1 MSKTLNFKLNAL
13 SGGENS
19 NKLSELP
26 PLVTKS
32 GARHPGLT
40 TSRASL
46 GVGRHNMPL
55 IGQTAA
61 NNAANKTETRT
72 YQMKRRSDISHDL
85 LRARSELVV
94 NNGNN
99 NNEDDADDDDSIL
112 LNQDFDAMCKSA
124 SSTTKRSKLD

>member
-1 MSKTLNFKLNAL
+1 MIKIAFILIKLNAL

-55 IGQTAA
+55 IGQTTA
-61 NNAANKTETRT
+61 KTETRT

-94 NNGNN
+94 TNGNN
-99 NNEDDADDDDSIL
+99 NNEEDADDDDDSIL

-124 SSTTKRSKLD
+124 SSATKRSKLD